1 MKSGTYNKAVYWT
14 EELQS
19 KIDKAM
25 SVHYWVNP
33 TDHYRE
39 KAMLLDIPF
48 GFYKAALFGEI
59 VEVEYDST
67 TDYISKIITRLSN
80 RKNITEDICAA
91 IVLEGRQ
98 ARVKTIWINHS
109 LDNHKTLRTENY
121 VNEN

>member
-25 SVHYWVNP
+25 SVHYRVKP
-33 TDHYRE
+33 TAHSQE
-39 KAMLLDIPF
+39 KAMWLDIPY
-48 GFYKAALFGEI
+48 GFYRAALFGEI
-59 VEVEYDST
+59 VEVEYDSA
-67 TDYISKIITRLSN
+67 TDSISKIITRLSN
-80 RKNITEDICAA
+80 RHNPAEDICAA

-98 ARVKTIWINHS
+98 ATVKTIWTNHGS
-109 LDNHKTLRTENY
+109 DNHKTLRTENY